1 VAEGG
6 LETLSANE
14 ATERIARGELSAEE
28 YAAALLARIE
38 AVEDEIH
45 AFVHR
50 DADAVLAQAR
60 ALDER
65 RRDGLSLGPLHGVAV
80 AVKDII
86 DTADFPTECGSPMFA
101 GRRPM
106 ADATVVARM
115 RSAGAVV
122 IGKTVTTECAYRHPG
137 PTRNPHDPTR
147 TPGGSSSG
155 SAAAVAVASTPLA
168 IGSQTNGSVIRPAS
182 FCGVFGMKPSHGLI
196 SRAGCLMLSRHL
208 DHVGV
213 FARSLDDLALLL
225 DVVAGHDPADSD
237 TRAVAAPNFRKVL
250 AEPPPVPPRFAFMR
264 TPVWNKADAATCEAF
279 ETLVEHLGEA
289 VGAVELPDR
298 YAAAWDDHHAIM
310 AADMAHRLGGVVD
323 RGGDAASEA
332 LRALVAE
339 GQAISASRYLAA
351 CDAAPMFNAGLAEV
365 FNFYDAIL
373 TPATPGV
380 APKGLQSTGDP
391 AFCTLWTLVGLPAVS
406 LPILNGEDGMPLGA
420 QLVGPRGDDARLLR
434 SARWLMDRLAGRAP
448 ASRSKGR

>member
-1 VAEGG
+1 MEGN
-6 LETLSANE
+6 LETLSAGE
-14 ATERIARGELSAEE
+14 AAEWIARGEVSAEA
-28 YAAALLARIE
+28 YAEALLARIA
-38 AVEDEIH
+38 AVEGNIH
-45 AFVHR
+45 AFAHR

-65 RRDGLSLGPLHGVAV
+65 RRNGLSLGPMHGVAV
-80 AVKDII
+80 AVKDIF
-86 DTADFPTECGSPMFA
+86 DTDDFPTECGSALFA
-101 GRRPM
+101 GRRPL

-122 IGKTVTTECAYRHPG
+122 IGKTVSTECAYFHPG

-155 SAAAVAVASTPLA
+155 SAAAVAVAAAPLA
-168 IGSQTNGSVIRPAS
+168 IGSQTNGSVIRPAAY
-182 FCGVFGMKPSHGLI
+182 CGVFGMKPSHGLI
-196 SRAGCLMLSRHL
+196 SRAGCLMLSRYL

-213 FARSLDDLALLL
+213 FARSLEDLALLL
-225 DVVAGHDPADSD
+225 EVIAGHDPADPD
-237 TRAVAAPNFRKVL
+237 TRPVAAPNFRRVL

-264 TPVWNKADAATCEAF
+264 TPVWNKADATTREAF

-289 VGAVELPDR
+289 AAAVDLPDR
-298 YAAAWDDHHAIM
+298 YAAAWDDHRTIM
-310 AADMAHRLGGVVD
+310 AADMAHRLGSEVD
-323 RGGDAASEA
+323 RGGDTASEV
-332 LRALVAE
+332 LRALIAD
-339 GQAISASRYLAA
+339 GRTIFASRYLAA

-380 APKGLQSTGDP
+380 APKGLKSTGNP
-391 AFCTLWTLVGLPAVS
+391 AFCTLWTLLGLPAVS
-406 LPILNGEDGMPLGA
+406 LPILNGEDGMPLGV

-434 SARWLMDRLAGRAP
+434 SARWLMGRLAGGKP
-448 ASRSKGR
+448 SRRRKNR